1 MFLNLMDHQ
10 TEIWMSG
17 LYNHPNISF
26 SLRSHYDNPGHY
38 SLLKIDLKNQ
48 PDEVDSSDNGFGN
61 ELTGIYAILRVIV
74 MVMAI
79 SYYCSS
85 FINIRQMLSVNF

>member
-26 SLRSHYDNPGHY
+26 SLRSHYDNPGHF

-61 ELTGIYAILRVIV
+61 ELTGIYDQNLNNRILLTFS
-74 MVMAI
+74 
-79 SYYCSS
+79 SYSNWC
-85 FINIRQMLSVNF
+85 